1 MPESANRLP
10 RTGPG
15 GRDRPGLS
23 GRGVVKVDA
32 DFKSEYPDGDPTS
45 AEAFATLCRVG
56 DVLLAEL
63 EQRVELTFGV
73 KQVVATA
80 LAVIDGADRALTPSE
95 IGERVLLP
103 SASITSTLDILESRG
118 WVERRP
124 NPVDRRSLL
133 IEITDE
139 GRKTA
144 DQLLPGIRALERSA
158 MSALTKNERTQLL
171 AMLAKVLARTA
182 EIEAEPVEPLSG
194 RRVRPSRLR

>member
-133 IEITDE
+133 IEITDA